1 MALVFGLT
9 IAWGLDYGV
18 RQIDLKFWKTLFWT
32 RIPCGK
38 QVRIFITGS
47 KTVFTP
53 SFCAMNSKV
62 MRMLILPL
70 GCEDDDRAGEHFYS
84 NLLPQADIG

>member
-1 MALVFGLT
+1 LVRHLQLQLKSNHQLFKVLALVFGLT
-9 IAWGLDYGV
+9 IALGLDYGV
-18 RQIDLKFWKTLFWT
+18 RQIDLKFWKNLFWT

-47 KTVFTP
+47 KPVFTP

-62 MRMLILPL
+62 MRMLICRL
-70 GCEDDDRAGEHFYS
+70 GCHG
-84 NLLPQADIG
+84 